1 MPLGSIF
8 DPGRSLG
15 RHWCI
20 FELLGGSL
28 GIPGSSK
35 DGFSWILGAI
45 LEVLGRSVFMFLSV
59 KFNVDFKV
67 DFGMDFE
74 HILDDFWMILGC
86 CFDTLLETANS

>member
-45 LEVLGRSVFMFLSV
+45 LEVLGRSVFMFFHY
-59 KFNVDFKV
+59 KFKVYFEV
-67 DFGMDFE
+67 DFGMDFK
-74 HILDDFWMILGC
+74 DVFVDFGMILG
-86 CFDTLLETANS
+86 